1 MIAVIAGS
9 FSDAI
14 TWIRDRRLD
23 GEFYPCYPGNCESW
37 RSVRPTGVIVVGNP
51 PIDLQAQMFNRLRV
65 QQGSPPMSQHDEVP
79 FQDAPTPRDEQIDL
93 LNTFRTMLQAVAA
106 DGGRKRA
113 AGLKPSWKIDPSHEA
128 ALFSHLSRW
137 KHGEKR
143 DPDSGVHPLIH
154 LAWRALARAWQE
166 TVR

>member
-1 MIAVIAGS
+1 MTS
-9 FSDAI
+9 
-14 TWIRDRRLD
+14 
-23 GEFYPCYPGNCESW
+23 
-37 RSVRPTGVIVVGNP
+37 RSTQTPTGSCARHVIEPSTEKVT
-51 PIDLQAQMFNRLRV
+51 
-65 QQGSPPMSQHDEVP
+65 MSHHDEVP
-79 FQDAPTPRDEQIDL
+79 TQDTPTPRDEQTEI
-93 LNTFRTMLQAVAA
+93 LNTFRSMLQTVTA
-106 DGGRKRA
+106 DGARKRA

-137 KHGEKR
+137 KHGEKK